1 MNMDFKSAKELLA
14 LCAENA
20 LPISEVMRRRECLLG
35 EVEQDAVDRRMAKAW
50 DIMRVS
56 ATQPLETPPLNAHRT
71 FLSPIFSLSAAICL
85 AAKFPIVQSPT
96 APQTSY
102 KKFLNICI
110 PYCVCITSG

>member
-50 DIMRVS
+50 DIMRAS
-56 ATQPLETPPLNAHRT
+56 ATQPLETPIKSIRSVRRFISFCRSSLLKMPLT
-71 FLSPIFSLSAAICL
+71 FRCGAVWSSQ
-85 AAKFPIVQSPT
+85 K
-96 APQTSY
+96 
-102 KKFLNICI
+102 
-110 PYCVCITSG
+110 